1 MVAAGRHDAILR
13 ELELR
18 GSLSNATFATRLSVT
33 GMTLRRDLVELEQ
46 RGLLVRVHGGA
57 ISLAVAREQE
67 QSTDHHSLRQVSRPV
82 ATIGMIVPT
91 TNYYFPEVIRGA
103 SQAARE
109 LNCRLIVGATNYSP
123 DEELR
128 QARRLISGGV
138 DALMVT
144 PHGSLGESSEFR
156 RYLESVDIPVV
167 LIERGVDERIA
178 TQLEWVRS
186 DHVHGAELAVQHLV
200 DQGHRRIA
208 LAARPAATVASLH
221 EGFGRAMER
230 LGTDSHVLRRD
241 LSMPRSGENVTIDEL
256 DALVEDCLAEDIT
269 AAIVLGDADSMAF
282 TDRLI
287 EAGVRIPDDFAVVAY
302 DDEISA
308 LAAVPL
314 TAVAPPKRELGH
326 AALRLCMDRLRQSD
340 ATPHTIVRMIL
351 LPTLVVRESTVR
363 VGTVR

>member
-1 MVAAGRHDAILR
+1 MVAAGRHDTILR

-18 GSLSNATFATRLSVT
+18 GSLSTVAFATRLGVT
-33 GMTLRRDLVELEQ
+33 GMTLRRDLVELER

-67 QSTDHHSLRQVSRPV
+67 ESGDHLSVRQVSRPV

-91 TNYYFPEVIRGA
+91 TDYYFPEVIRGA

-109 LNCRLIVGATNYSP
+109 HNCRLIVGATNYSP

-156 RYLESVDIPVV
+156 RYLESLDVPVV
-167 LIERGVDERIA
+167 LVERGVDDRIS

-186 DHVHGAELAVQHLV
+186 DHVRGAELATQHLV
-200 DQGHRRIA
+200 EQGHLRIA
-208 LAARPAATVASLH
+208 LAARPAATVAGLH
-221 EGFGRAMER
+221 EGFGRVMDR
-230 LGTDSHVLRRD
+230 LGADAHVLRRD
-241 LSMPRSGENVTIDEL
+241 LSVPRSGENTTIDEL
-256 DALVEDCLAEDIT
+256 DTLVEDCLADGIT

-326 AALRLCMDRLRQSD
+326 AALRLCMDRLRQSE
-340 ATPHTIVRMIL
+340 AAPHTIVRMIL
-351 LPTLVVRESTVR
+351 LPTLVVRGSTVR
-363 VGTVR
+363 DSSVH